1 MVLPFRSSVGAR
13 VSCVTGSMVLP
24 RIISGR
30 LVPDRTS
37 VPELIVTVLVIDFPL
52 DGQVFDIAMEKGVSQ
67 HLNRAFDKIDLRT
80 ELVSVD

>member
-1 MVLPFRSSVGAR
+1 
-13 VSCVTGSMVLP
+13 MVLP

-52 DGQVFDIAMEKGVSQ
+52 DGQVFDIAMEKSAPKP
-67 HLNRAFDKIDLRT
+67 RI
-80 ELVSVD
+80 